1 MFFNFRLKNP
11 RRNVALIRS
20 KNNVALDDGKIAK
33 KSRRRGSPERKT
45 RKRPIRPHIRA
56 CYIIFRFCR
65 FVKEGIRPFSP
76 KFPKIFQKKQNFLA
90 RRRLSEKSSTKN
102 ATRLF
107 PKSKTCQ
114 KSNNQRFGASGEKNF
129 KKKSKTVKK
138 SLQSRRGDVTIAYVN
153 GGKIVF
159 FDAFAPRGFF
169 RRPSIDRSE
178 RRNLKRF
185 FRLLRKNFLD
195 SRNFDAFGNVI
206 FIATALKSRS
216 TFRLTSFAPF

>member
-138 SLQSRRGDVTIAYVN
+138 SLQSRRGGVTIAYVS

-169 RRPSIDRSE
+169 RRPP
-178 RRNLKRF
+178 
-185 FRLLRKNFLD
+185 RLLSVFVYFFDFHRARPPSVHRPLRASQPQTLFSIASKKF
-195 SRNFDAFGNVI
+195 SRLAE
-206 FIATALKSRS
+206 L
-216 TFRLTSFAPF
+216 